1 MNAGLQCFANAPFVR
16 EFFIKNVSKDANYA
30 PYEYSVNMDNPLAFD
45 GDFAESFADAMES
58 IWETKTG
65 FYLSVWPR
73 KFKKQ
78 LGVVKEQFQGY

>member
-1 MNAGLQCFANAPFVR
+1 
-16 EFFIKNVSKDANYA
+16 
-30 PYEYSVNMDNPLAFD
+30 MDNPLAFD

-73 KFKKQ
+73 KFKK
-78 LGVVKEQFQGY
+78 